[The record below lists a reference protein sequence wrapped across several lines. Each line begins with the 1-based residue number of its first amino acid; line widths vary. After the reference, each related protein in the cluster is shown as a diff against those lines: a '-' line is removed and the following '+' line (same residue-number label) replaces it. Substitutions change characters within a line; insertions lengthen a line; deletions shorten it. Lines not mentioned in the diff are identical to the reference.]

1 MIIDISQEI
10 KKCKV
15 YPGDPTPKV
24 NRICDMKNGDSYN
37 LSSFSMCAH
46 NGTHVDAPRH
56 FIKNGKSI
64 DMIPLER
71 FVGDCIVITAN
82 SLITKDVAVEILTK
96 AKFEGVDQRIL
107 IKGDGVVSEEAAS
120 IFAENN
126 IWLIGTESQSVG
138 PADSPKKVH
147 EILLSKNVV
156 LLEGIN
162 LKNVCD
168 GVYFLCAQPLNIEGI
183 EGSPCRAILIK

>member
-15 YPGDPTPKV
+15 YPGDPRPEV

-46 NGTHVDAPRH
+46 NGTHVDAPSH
-56 FIKNGKSI
+56 FITNGKSI

-71 FVGDCIVITAN
+71 FVGDCIVISAN
-82 SLITKDVAVEILTK
+82 SLITKEAAVEILTK
-96 AKFEGVDQRIL
+96 AKYEGVDQRIL

>member
-10 KKCKV
+10 RNCKV
-15 YPGDPTPKV
+15 YPGDPKPIVTKLSD
-24 NRICDMKNGDSYN
+24 ISKGDMYN

-46 NGTHVDAPRH
+46 NGTHVDAPSH

-71 FVGDCIVITAN
+71 FVGDCIVISTN
-82 SLITKDVAVEILTK
+82 NLITKDVALEILTK

-120 IFAENN
+120 LFAENN

>member
-10 KKCKV
+10 RNCKV
-15 YPGDPTPKV
+15 YPGDPKPIVTKLSD
-24 NRICDMKNGDSYN
+24 ISKGDMYN

-46 NGTHVDAPRH
+46 NGTHVDAPSH

-71 FVGDCIVITAN
+71 FVGECFVVRVSGYLLKEDAFSILNTAKEN
-82 SLITKDVAVEILTK
+82 GT
-96 AKFEGVDQRIL
+96 DQRIL
-107 IKGDGVVSEEAAS
+107 LKGDAIVTEEAAE
-120 IFAENN
+120 IFALNN
-126 IWLIGTESQSVG
+126 ILLLGTESQSVG
-138 PADSPKKVH
+138 PMESPKRVH
-147 EILLSKNVV
+147 EILLSKNIV

-162 LKNVCD
+162 LGNVAE
-168 GVYFLCAQPLNIEGI
+168 GVYFLCAQPLNIKGI

>member
-10 KKCKV
+10 RNCKV
-15 YPGDPTPKV
+15 YPGDPKPIVTKLSD
-24 NRICDMKNGDSYN
+24 ISKGDMYN

-46 NGTHVDAPRH
+46 NGTHVDAPSH

-71 FVGDCIVITAN
+71 FVGDCIVISAD

-96 AKFEGVDQRIL
+96 VKFEGVDQRIL

-162 LKNVCD
+162 LKNVCE